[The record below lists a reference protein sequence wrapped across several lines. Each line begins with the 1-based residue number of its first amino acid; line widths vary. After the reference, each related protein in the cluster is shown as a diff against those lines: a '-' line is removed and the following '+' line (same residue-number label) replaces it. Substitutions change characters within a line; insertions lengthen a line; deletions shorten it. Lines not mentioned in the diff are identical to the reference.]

1 MNTVIPWSYGTVH
14 FWQTR
19 ARGKASLYPCVEA
32 DETCQGGME
41 WSIIHDMPGL
51 SPEQFEP
58 RCVSHHRLYDR
69 QYPDRTVF
77 VYAGVPRWTPEW
89 EAKIAAGKT
98 ARHLHDTK
106 SPEHRRK
113 LSDSKRA
120 LAARSGVRGYV
131 HMTVSFWLGIGRMA
145 SATETS
151 SK

>member
-1 MNTVIPWSYGTVH
+1 MSDVIVPWCYRTLH

-19 ARGKASLYPCVEA
+19 SCGKAHEYACVDCDGNTLA
-32 DETCQGGME
+32 DE
-41 WSIIHDMPGL
+41 WSIIHECPGL
-51 SPEQFEP
+51 SPDEFEP
-58 RCVSHHRLYDR
+58 RCISHHRLYDR
-69 QYPDRTVF
+69 QPHTVF
-77 VYAGVPRWTPEW
+77 TYVGAEPGSPEW
-89 EAKIAAGKT
+89 RDKIAAGKT